1 MKYPSRNTFLNVK
14 LPEQEEADS
23 FFFFFLHF
31 LIFFFFSIAL
41 KIAGLRKN
49 TCIIIYFF

>member
-23 FFFFFLHF
+23 FFFFSFF
-31 LIFFFFSIAL
+31 NIFFF
-41 KIAGLRKN
+41 
-49 TCIIIYFF
+49 